1 MTAPIRDEFR
11 YLLVTPR
18 DRQWGLY
25 VTAAGSQF
33 VPPNARF
40 RAVGQSPVHDYLW
53 QHGRVMHEYAIVY
66 VIRGEAEFES
76 KLTGKLPVRAGSV
89 ILLFPNVWHRYRPTE
104 EVGFDSHW
112 VIFQGDYVD
121 RLCQQGFLSPKHPV
135 LETGMDELILHPF
148 TRLLDHV
155 RSQPLGVQQL
165 LAGDMLAI
173 IAGTLTRRAVPAHQA
188 PRPRGYPSGKGGDRG
203 RGIPARHSGI
213 GGKTGIQPQPFLSGI
228 QGLYGRIALS
238 VPPAIANES
247 VPRNYCGVLPSQSNK
262 SPPYCG
268 STASTS
274 SLQSSRRKLV
284 CHPLNINVVV

>member
-89 ILLFPNVWHRYRPTE
+89 ILLFPDVWHRYRPTE

-165 LAGDMLAI
+165 LAADMLAI
-173 IAGTLTRRAVPAHQA
+173 IAGTLSAVQYQHTKPHIHEAIRQAKVVIEAAESPPAIRELAEELGFNRSHFYQVFKDYTGVSPYQYHLQLRMSRAKELL
-188 PRPRGYPSGKGGDRG
+188 RGS
-203 RGIPARHSGI
+203 
-213 GGKTGIQPQPFLSGI
+213 
-228 QGLYGRIALS
+228 ALS
-238 VPPAIANES
+238 VKEIATVLRFHSVYQFSAIFKKKIGMPPTE
-247 VPRNYCGVLPSQSNK
+247 Y
-262 SPPYCG
+262 
-268 STASTS
+268 
-274 SLQSSRRKLV
+274 
-284 CHPLNINVVV
+284 